1 MNRIATFQEFL
12 TTQSVQ
18 VPTWGFVINLILAAI
33 LLLILSRVYVKYGE
47 SLSNRKMFA
56 RNFIIIGMTTMFIIV
71 VVKSSLALS
80 LGLVGALSII
90 RFRTAIKEPEELA
103 YLFFVISIGL
113 GMGAGQ
119 QVITLIAFIAIITV
133 ICLKRFFKEKE
144 QSQNL
149 YLKIS
154 SNRRSNVS
162 LEKITEILKK
172 YCGDINLRRFEETE
186 EIIETSFLVS
196 FANFEQL
203 NKSKLELRNLDSSI
217 RITYL
222 DNKGI
227 S

>member
-1 MNRIATFQEFL
+1 MNEIATFQEFL

-18 VPTWGFVINLILAAI
+18 VPTWGFLFNLILAAI
-33 LLLILSRVYVKYGE
+33 LLFILSRIYIKYGE

-113 GMGAGQ
+113 GMGADQ
-119 QVITLIAFIAIITV
+119 QVITIVAFAFISTI
-133 ICLKRFFKEKE
+133 ICLKSFFKKKE
-144 QSQNL
+144 QNQNL

-154 SNRRSNVS
+154 SNSPNNVS
-162 LEKITEILKK
+162 LEKITEILKR
-172 YCGDINLRRFEETE
+172 YCESVNLRRFEETQ
-186 EIIETSFLVS
+186 EIIETSFLVD
-196 FANFEQL
+196 FIDFEQL
-203 NKSKLELRNLDSSI
+203 NKSKLELRNLDNSI